1 MAHVIEESGGGR
13 HHDHSNLV
21 PHWLENS
28 SADVPHGEMADME
41 VGNMRRGELGGLKH
55 NLEYNYG
62 TDREGILARIL
73 RYARRS
79 Y

>member
-1 MAHVIEESGGGR
+1 
-13 HHDHSNLV
+13 
-21 PHWLENS
+21 LENS
-28 SADVPHGEMADME
+28 SADVPRGEMADME